1 MPNQR
6 TPQAAS
12 RMHSRRVGRTQVR
25 VASTAAPSARVPTTS
40 RPRASAPGSKAARTP
55 RMIRKAEAQANTVTS
70 TAASTAAVG
79 AGSRGVP
86 SAAGGAVARL
96 GPDVLMA
103 ERYGPDSSADADKS
117 KGLPADLQS
126 RTSRRSS
133 HDTRWTDYDP
143 GMEKQQVY
151 THGHAETVLR
161 SHRGRTAANSAAY
174 LIPYLRPGQSLLDVG
189 SGPGTIT
196 ADLAELVAPGRVTA
210 LESSDAVLAIT
221 RAEIERRGG
230 SAVDYV

>member
-25 VASTAAPSARVPTTS
+25 VASTAAPSARAPTTS

-55 RMIRKAEAQANTVTS
+55 RMIRKAEAQANTGTS

-86 SAAGGAVARL
+86 AAAGGAVARL
-96 GPDVLMA
+96 GPGVLMA
-103 ERYGPDSSADADKS
+103 ERYGPDSSADAEKS
-117 KGLPADLQS
+117 RGFPPIRGLGIQDALLMIRDG
-126 RTSRRSS
+126 RTTIR
-133 HDTRWTDYDP
+133 

-161 SHRGRTAANSAAY
+161 SHRTRTAVNSAAY
-174 LIPYLRPGQSLLDVG
+174 LLPYL
-189 SGPGTIT
+189 
-196 ADLAELVAPGRVTA
+196 
-210 LESSDAVLAIT
+210 
-221 RAEIERRGG
+221 
-230 SAVDYV
+230 